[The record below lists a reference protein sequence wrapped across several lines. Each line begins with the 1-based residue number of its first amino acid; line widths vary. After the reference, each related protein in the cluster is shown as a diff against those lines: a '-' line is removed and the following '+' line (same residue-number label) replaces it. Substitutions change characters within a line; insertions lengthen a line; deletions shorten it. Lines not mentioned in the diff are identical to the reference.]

1 MERLLRN
8 MNDTQRSQDV
18 FTIQQQ
24 IAKVARERPQECF
37 TALNHYL
44 TVDWLKEAYRR
55 VNPQSAPGVDGQS
68 WSDYGKEL
76 EKNLSRLLDQAKSG
90 SYVAPPVKRVHIP
103 KGDGKETRG
112 IGLPTIEDKVL
123 QRAVAMLLE
132 PIYEQDFKNCSYG
145 FRPGRSAHEALACIW
160 SRCMNQR
167 IQWVL
172 EVDIRKYFDT
182 LRAEC
187 LRTFLDRRVRDGVI
201 RRLIGKWLKAGV
213 WEKGQMSYPEDGTP
227 QGGVISP
234 LLSNIYLHEVL
245 DCWDEQ
251 EVKPRMKGRTFLV
264 RFADDF
270 LLGFEKKEDAERVYR
285 VLFKRFEK
293 YGLSLH
299 PEKTR
304 LVPFGKP
311 EEPKG
316 GQGTAAPGPGTFDF
330 LGFTH
335 YWGKS
340 RKGRWVVQR
349 KTARKRLRRSL
360 KAISQWCRKNLHEPL
375 HEQVAGLGRKLQGHM
390 GYYGVTGNYP
400 ALQRYRREMLEIWRK
415 WLARRGD
422 PKGMPWT
429 RFHKL
434 LEVWYIPAARVV
446 HSVYAAKSMF

>member
-1 MERLLRN
+1 
-8 MNDTQRSQDV
+8 
-18 FTIQQQ
+18 
-24 IAKVARERPQECF
+24 
-37 TALNHYL
+37 
-44 TVDWLKEAYRR
+44 
-55 VNPQSAPGVDGQS
+55 
-68 WSDYGKEL
+68 
-76 EKNLSRLLDQAKSG
+76 
-90 SYVAPPVKRVHIP
+90 
-103 KGDGKETRG
+103 
-112 IGLPTIEDKVL
+112 
-123 QRAVAMLLE
+123 
-132 PIYEQDFKNCSYG
+132 
-145 FRPGRSAHEALACIW
+145 
-160 SRCMNQR
+160 MNQR

-182 LRAEC
+182 LRPEC

-245 DCWDEQ
+245 DCWYEQ

-270 LLGFEKKEDAERVYR
+270 LLGFEEKEDAERVYR

-304 LVPFGKP
+304 LVPFGRP
-311 EEPKG
+311 EGPKG
-316 GQGTAAPGPGTFDF
+316 GQGTAAPGPKTFDF

-340 RKGRWVVQR
+340 RKGQWVVQR
-349 KTARKRLRRSL
+349 KTARKRLQRSL
-360 KAISQWCRKNLHEPL
+360 KAISQWCRKNLHEPM
-375 HEQVAGLGRKLQGHM
+375 HEQVARLGRKLKGHI
-390 GYYGVTGNYP
+390 GYYGITGNYP
-400 ALQRYRREMLEIWRK
+400 ALQRYRRGMLEIWRK

-434 LEVWYIPAARVV
+434 LEVWYIPEARVV
-446 HSVYAAKSMF
+446 HSVYAAKSMP